1 MKTDFSS
8 EDTKKIKGFAILLML
23 LHHLYLAPERYSGQ
37 EVYFTPFSEHL
48 VNSFTLTMK
57 ICVAYFV
64 FISAYGIT
72 KSLKKANSGN
82 LSRLSSNIINTYVYR
97 RGIKLEAEFL
107 IVFLIAQLY
116 SVLVVGD
123 NRFAY
128 VYGTNIKSIVYFAI
142 DALGLA
148 ELFSTPTFLATF
160 WYISL
165 AWIIILVLPVM
176 IVFYKRLGGAALL
189 GISLLIVIL
198 FPVTAEHSFAH
209 FPQYILVISSG
220 IICADKDIISNITAR
235 QDMPKVF
242 KLLIYLLLFAIVFCL
257 RFLTRGSIIVSVL
270 DMLITIDTC
279 VLFHE
284 FINRCPVIR
293 EILSFIGG
301 YATDIFLVHN
311 FIRVVWYY
319 DFTYSFHHWLLI
331 FFVLLSVSIV
341 VSVFIELLKKA
352 IRYEAFVNKLIA
364 LYPSV

>member
-1 MKTDFSS
+1 MDNYSR
-8 EDTKKIKGFAILLML
+8 FACNDCI
-23 LHHLYLAPERYSGQ
+23 
-37 EVYFTPFSEHL
+37 
-48 VNSFTLTMK
+48 
-57 ICVAYFV
+57 
-64 FISAYGIT
+64 
-72 KSLKKANSGN
+72 LKKT
-82 LSRLSSNIINTYVYR
+82 R
-97 RGIKLEAEFL
+97 
-107 IVFLIAQLY
+107 
-116 SVLVVGD
+116 
-123 NRFAY
+123 
-128 VYGTNIKSIVYFAI
+128 
-142 DALGLA
+142 
-148 ELFSTPTFLATF
+148 
-160 WYISL
+160 
-165 AWIIILVLPVM
+165 
-176 IVFYKRLGGAALL
+176 GAALL